1 MNNKLRDEINDAI
14 DDHCVF
20 IERAGFEVSFRSGGT
35 SIAVFYD
42 SSTDERFVLK
52 LQRANT
58 GREVK

>member
-1 MNNKLRDEINDAI
+1 MEKLRDEINDAI

-20 IERAGFEVSFRSGGT
+20 IERAGFEVSFGIAHD
-35 SIAVFYD
+35 SIAGFYD
-42 SSTDERFVLK
+42 PSTGESFVLK